1 MLQLIYYEIK
11 KKNNYHDSILGAIM
25 TQQGA
30 NNRDAK
36 RNLVNFY
43 AEF

>member
-1 MLQLIYYEIK
+1 MKLK
-11 KKNNYHDSILGAIM
+11 NNNYHDSILGAIM
-25 TQQGA
+25 TQGA